1 MRRLKKVACVLVAIV
16 ALGVGFFLYIF
27 TAPSESSIPTQ
38 DPVPIVKDKQA
49 IVYEYPPYYK
59 QYDERWA
66 SVPYANGTIET
77 SGCGLCAAASY
88 ISFATQSE
96 ITPADL
102 EAAVG
107 STCTVNGVN
116 DMAIF
121 LDYFEYYYGT
131 THSDIF
137 WTKDEAYARLDEG
150 YLLFAGVEGQ
160 IGPNNYAGHVVLLW
174 KQYGRINVMD
184 PASDNL
190 GGLADEEFYNA
201 DFTYFYWM
209 EGSSVVEFL
218 N

>member
-1 MRRLKKVACVLVAIV
+1 MGCLKKVACALVVLVV
-16 ALGVGFFLYIF
+16 LEVGFFLYVF
-27 TAPSESSIPTQ
+27 YAPSESSMPTQ
-38 DPVPIVKDKQA
+38 DPIPIVKDMRA

-102 EAAVG
+102 ENSVG
-107 STCTVNGVN
+107 SACTVNGVN
-116 DMAIF
+116 DMGLF
-121 LDYFEYYYGT
+121 LDYFEDYYGT
-131 THSDIF
+131 IHSDIF
-137 WTKDEAYARLDEG
+137 WTKDEAYDRLDEG

-174 KQYGRINVMD
+174 KQYGHINVMD
-184 PASDNL
+184 SASDIL
-190 GGLADEEFYNA
+190 GGLTDEEFFTA

-209 EGSSVVEFL
+209 QGPEQVKF

>member
-1 MRRLKKVACVLVAIV
+1 MGCLKKVACVLVAIV
-16 ALGVGFFLYIF
+16 AIEVGFFVYVF
-27 TAPSESSIPTQ
+27 NAPSESSTQ
-38 DPVPIVKDKQA
+38 EPVPIVEDKQVV
-49 IVYEYPPYYK
+49 VYEYPPYYK
-59 QYDERWA
+59 QYDEQW
-66 SVPYANGTIET
+66 STTPYANGTIET

-96 ITPADL
+96 VTPADL

-116 DMAIF
+116 DMALF
-121 LDYFEYYYGT
+121 LNYFEYYYGI

-137 WTKDEAYARLDEG
+137 WTKDEAYDRLDEG

-174 KQYGRINVMD
+174 KRYGHINVMD

-190 GGLADEEFYNA
+190 GGLTDEEFYNA
-201 DFTYFYWM
+201 DFIYFYWM
-209 EGSSVVEFL
+209 EGSGLVEFQ